1 MLVSHPAPPEWAA
14 DRHAGAKSSQ
24 VTPCSLRV
32 SISFFHLPVSNAFDK
47 CKLTIHIGTWS
58 ERALSSTRFVV
69 SRCCSMRPSARNPCC
84 SFGCPASKVAFILPS
99 SKYANVCIKNLTT
112 VIGRKSDVEF
122 APLIFGNMLNIVCL
136 HVSGAFPVNRIVRN
150 NCNSACNIPSGEWCR
165 SSATSPAS
173 SAALF
178 AFNHAT
184 ALFSSGMV

>member
-1 MLVSHPAPPEWAA
+1 MGCRQACRRKV
-14 DRHAGAKSSQ
+14 KSSHSVFAEGFHKFFSFACVKCLRQMQTHNPHWHMERKGFVKHEVCCKQ
-24 VTPCSLRV
+24 VLFDASIGSESMLFFWLSRV
-32 SISFFHLPVSNAFDK
+32 QSCLYSTQFQI
-47 CKLTIHIGTWS
+47 CKRL
-58 ERALSSTRFVV
+58 
-69 SRCCSMRPSARNPCC
+69 
-84 SFGCPASKVAFILPS
+84 
-99 SKYANVCIKNLTT
+99 YKNLTT